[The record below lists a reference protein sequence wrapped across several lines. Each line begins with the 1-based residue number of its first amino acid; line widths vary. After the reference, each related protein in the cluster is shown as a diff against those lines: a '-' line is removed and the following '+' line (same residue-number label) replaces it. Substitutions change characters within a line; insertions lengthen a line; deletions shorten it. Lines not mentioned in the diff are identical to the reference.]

1 MVDNY
6 NRKAI
11 KIDYNSY
18 NYQSKDKQNVNSIPI
33 PRNLEINIL
42 DKYNK

>member
-1 MVDNY
+1 VLALGIMASIYAIDLSKIICKMVDNY

-18 NYQSKDKQNVNSIPI
+18 NYQSKDK
-33 PRNLEINIL
+33 
-42 DKYNK
+42 